1 MNILLAGG
9 AGFLGSH
16 FCDFL
21 LEKGHSVY
29 CIDNFITGKKEN
41 IKHLLNNKKFK
52 FKKIDITKKFSIKE
66 KFDCVINFASI
77 ASPIFYDKYKIET
90 LLVGSYGTYNLL
102 ELARKN
108 KAKFLFTSTS
118 EVYGDPI
125 YTPQQ
130 ETYWGNVNPIGKR
143 SMYDES
149 KRFSEALIMN
159 YHRVY
164 GLDTK
169 MVRIFNTY
177 GPRMNMNDGRVVPQ
191 FINQALNN
199 EPITVFGKGTQTRSL
214 CYVSDLI
221 SGIYKLLMS
230 KEHAPVNIGNPHEM
244 TVKDI
249 AKTIIKLTNSK
260 SKLIYKPLPEDDP
273 KRRRPDISK
282 AKKILKWEPKVSLEE
297 GLNKTILYFSKKIKQ
312 KHL

>member
-52 FKKIDITKKFSIKE
+52 FKETDITKKFSIKE

-77 ASPIFYDKYKIET
+77 ASPVFYDKYKIET

-118 EVYGDPI
+118 EVYGDPACN
-125 YTPQQ
+125 PQE

-199 EPITVFGKGTQTRSL
+199 KPITVFGKGTQTRSL

-221 SGIYKLLMS
+221 AGIYKLLMS
-230 KEHAPVNIGNPHEM
+230 KEHTPVNIGNPHEL

-260 SKLIYKPLPEDDP
+260 SKIIYKPLPEDDP
-273 KRRRPDISK
+273 KKRRPDISK
-282 AKKILKWEPKVSLEE
+282 AKKILKWEPKVDLNQ
-297 GLNKTILYFSKKIKQ
+297 GLLKTIDYFKRSKI
-312 KHL
+312 

>member
-77 ASPIFYDKYKIET
+77 ASPVFYYKYKIET

-108 KAKFLFTSTS
+108 KAKFLMASTS
-118 EVYGDPI
+118 EVYGDPACN
-125 YTPQQ
+125 PQK

-164 GLDTK
+164 DLDTK

-199 EPITVFGKGTQTRSL
+199 KPITVFGKGTQTRSL

-221 SGIYKLLMS
+221 AGIYKLLIS
-230 KEHAPVNIGNPHEM
+230 KEHTPVNIGNPHEL
-244 TVKDI
+244 TVKEI

-260 SKLIYKPLPEDDP
+260 SKIIYKPLPEDDP
-273 KRRRPDISK
+273 KKRRPDISK
-282 AKKILKWEPKVSLEE
+282 AKKILKWEPKVDLNQ
-297 GLNKTILYFSKKIKQ
+297 GLLKTIDYFKRSKI
-312 KHL
+312 

>member
-16 FCDFL
+16 FCDLL

-29 CIDNFITGKKEN
+29 CIDNLITGKKEN
-41 IKHLLNNKKFK
+41 IKHLFSNKKFK
-52 FKKIDITKKFSIKE
+52 FKKIDITKNFSIKID
-66 KFDCVINFASI
+66 FDYVINFASI
-77 ASPIFYDKYKIET
+77 ASPIFYYKYKIET

-108 KAKFLFTSTS
+108 KAKFLITSTS
-118 EVYGDPI
+118 EVYGDPLI
-125 YTPQQ
+125 NPQI

-149 KRFSEALIMN
+149 KRFSEALVMN

-164 GLDTK
+164 GIDTK
-169 MVRIFNTY
+169 IVRIFNTY
-177 GPRMNMNDGRVVPQ
+177 GPRLNADDGRVVPQ

-199 EPITVFGKGTQTRSL
+199 KPITVFGKGTQTRSL

-230 KEHAPVNIGNPHEM
+230 KEHNPINIGNPAEM

-260 SKLIYKPLPEDDP
+260 SEIVYKPLPEDDP
-273 KRRRPDISK
+273 KRRKPDISK
-282 AKKILKWEPKVSLEE
+282 AKKILKWEPEVDLNQ
-297 GLNKTILYFSKKIKQ
+297 GLLKTIDYFKRSKI
-312 KHL
+312 

>member
-52 FKKIDITKKFSIKE
+52 FKKTDITKKFSIKE
-66 KFDCVINFASI
+66 KFDCVINFAAI
-77 ASPIFYDKYKIET
+77 ASPVFYDKYKIET

-108 KAKFLFTSTS
+108 KAKFLMASTS
-118 EVYGDPI
+118 EVYGDPAFN
-125 YTPQQ
+125 PQK

-169 MVRIFNTY
+169 IVRIFNTY

-199 EPITVFGKGTQTRSL
+199 KPITVFGKGTQTRSL

-221 SGIYKLLMS
+221 AGIYKLLMS
-230 KEHAPVNIGNPHEM
+230 KEHTPVNIGNPHEL

-260 SKLIYKPLPEDDP
+260 SKIIYKPLPEDDP
-273 KRRRPDISK
+273 KKRRPDISK
-282 AKKILKWEPKVSLEE
+282 AKKILKWEPKVDLNQ
-297 GLNKTILYFSKKIKQ
+297 GLLKTIDYFKRSKI
-312 KHL
+312 

>member
-52 FKKIDITKKFSIKE
+52 FKKTDITKKFSIKE

-118 EVYGDPI
+118 EVYGDPAFN
-125 YTPQQ
+125 PQK

-199 EPITVFGKGTQTRSL
+199 KPITVFGKGTQTRSL

-221 SGIYKLLMS
+221 AGIYKLLMS
-230 KEHAPVNIGNPHEM
+230 KEHTPVNIGNPHEL

-260 SKLIYKPLPEDDP
+260 SKIIYKPLPEDDP
-273 KRRRPDISK
+273 KKRRPDISK
-282 AKKILKWEPKVSLEE
+282 AKKILKWEPKVDLNQ
-297 GLNKTILYFSKKIKQ
+297 GLLKTIDYFKRSKI
-312 KHL
+312 

>member
-52 FKKIDITKKFSIKE
+52 FKETDITKKFSIKE

-77 ASPIFYDKYKIET
+77 ASPVFYDKYKIET

-108 KAKFLFTSTS
+108 KAKFLMASTS
-118 EVYGDPI
+118 EVYGDPAFN
-125 YTPQQ
+125 PQK

-199 EPITVFGKGTQTRSL
+199 KPITVFGKGTQTRSL

-221 SGIYKLLMS
+221 AGIYKLLMS
-230 KEHAPVNIGNPHEM
+230 KEHTPVNIGNPHEL

-260 SKLIYKPLPEDDP
+260 SKIIYKPLPEDDP
-273 KRRRPDISK
+273 KKRRPDISK
-282 AKKILKWEPKVSLEE
+282 AKKILKWEPKVDLNQ
-297 GLNKTILYFSKKIKQ
+297 GLLKTIDYFKRSKI
-312 KHL
+312 

>member
-29 CIDNFITGKKEN
+29 CVDNFITGKKEN
-41 IKHLLNNKKFK
+41 IKHLFNNKKFK
-52 FKKIDITKKFSIKE
+52 FKKIDITKKFLIKE
-66 KFDCVINFASI
+66 KFDAVINFASI

-102 ELARKN
+102 EFARKN

-118 EVYGDPI
+118 EVYGDPLCN
-125 YTPQQ
+125 PQK
-130 ETYWGNVNPIGKR
+130 EIYWGNVNPIGKR

-149 KRFSEALIMN
+149 KRFSEALITN

-199 EPITVFGKGTQTRSL
+199 KPITVFGKGTQTRSL

-230 KEHAPVNIGNPHEM
+230 KEHGPVNIGNPNEM
-244 TVKDI
+244 TVNDI

-260 SKLIYKPLPEDDP
+260 SKIIYKPLPEDDP

-282 AKKILKWEPKVSLEE
+282 AKKILKWQPKVDLKQ
-297 GLNKTILYFSKKIKQ
+297 GLLKTIDYFKRSKI
-312 KHL
+312 

>member
-52 FKKIDITKKFSIKE
+52 FKKIDITKKFLIKE
-66 KFDCVINFASI
+66 KFDAVINFASI

-102 ELARKN
+102 EFAGKN

-118 EVYGDPI
+118 EVYGDPLCN
-125 YTPQQ
+125 PQK
-130 ETYWGNVNPIGKR
+130 EIYWGNVNPIGKR

-149 KRFSEALIMN
+149 KRFSEALITN

-177 GPRMNMNDGRVVPQ
+177 GPRINMNDGRVVPQ

-199 EPITVFGKGTQTRSL
+199 KPITVFGKGTQTRSL

-230 KEHAPVNIGNPHEM
+230 KEHGPVNIGNPNEM

-260 SKLIYKPLPEDDP
+260 SKIVYKPLPEDDP

-282 AKKILKWEPKVSLEE
+282 AKRILKWQPKVDLNQ
-297 GLNKTILYFSKKIKQ
+297 GLLKTIDYFKRSKI
-312 KHL
+312 

>member
-52 FKKIDITKKFSIKE
+52 FKKTDITKKFSIKE
-66 KFDCVINFASI
+66 KFDCVINFAAI
-77 ASPIFYDKYKIET
+77 ASPVFYDKYKIET

-108 KAKFLFTSTS
+108 KAKFLMASTS
-118 EVYGDPI
+118 EVYGDPAFN
-125 YTPQQ
+125 PQK

-199 EPITVFGKGTQTRSL
+199 KPITVFGKGTQTRSL

-221 SGIYKLLMS
+221 AGIYKLLMS
-230 KEHAPVNIGNPHEM
+230 KEHTPVNIGNPHEL

-260 SKLIYKPLPEDDP
+260 SKIIYKPLPEDDP
-273 KRRRPDISK
+273 KKRRPDISK
-282 AKKILKWEPKVSLEE
+282 AKKILKWEPKVDLNQ
-297 GLNKTILYFSKKIKQ
+297 GLLKTIDYFKRSKI
-312 KHL
+312 

>member
-52 FKKIDITKKFSIKE
+52 FKKTDITKKFSIKE
-66 KFDCVINFASI
+66 KFDCVINFAAI
-77 ASPIFYDKYKIET
+77 ASPVFYDKYKIET

-108 KAKFLFTSTS
+108 KAKFLMASTS
-118 EVYGDPI
+118 EVYGDPAFN
-125 YTPQQ
+125 PQK

-169 MVRIFNTY
+169 IVRIFNTY

-199 EPITVFGKGTQTRSL
+199 KPITVFGKGTQTRSL

-221 SGIYKLLMS
+221 AGIYKLLMS
-230 KEHAPVNIGNPHEM
+230 KEHTPVNIGNPHEL

-260 SKLIYKPLPEDDP
+260 SKIIYKPLPEDDP

-282 AKKILKWEPKVSLEE
+282 AKKILKWEPKVDLNQ
-297 GLNKTILYFSKKIKQ
+297 GLLKTIDYFKRSKI
-312 KHL
+312 

>member
-16 FCDFL
+16 FCDLL

-29 CIDNFITGKKEN
+29 CIDNFVTGKKEN
-41 IKHLLNNKKFK
+41 IKHLLSNKKFK
-52 FKKIDITKKFSIKE
+52 FKKLDITKKFSIKE
-66 KFDCVINFASI
+66 KFDAVINFASI
-77 ASPIFYDKYKIET
+77 ASPIFYYKYKIET

-108 KAKFLFTSTS
+108 KAKFLIASTS
-118 EVYGDPI
+118 EVYGDPLI
-125 YTPQQ
+125 NPQT

-149 KRFSEALIMN
+149 KRFSEALVMN

-199 EPITVFGKGTQTRSL
+199 KPITVFGKGTQTRSL
-214 CYVSDLI
+214 CYVSDLL

-230 KEHAPVNIGNPHEM
+230 KEHTPVNIGNPVEM
-244 TVKDI
+244 TVKEI
-249 AKTIIKLTNSK
+249 AQRIIKLTNSK
-260 SKLIYKPLPEDDP
+260 SKIVYKPLPEDDP

-282 AKKILKWEPKVSLEE
+282 AKKILKWEPKVDVNK
-297 GLNKTILYFSKKIKQ
+297 GLLKTIDYFKRSKI
-312 KHL
+312 

>member
-16 FCDFL
+16 FCDLL

-29 CIDNFITGKKEN
+29 CIDNLITGKKEN
-41 IKHLLNNKKFK
+41 IKHLFNNKNFK
-52 FKKIDITKKFSIKE
+52 FKKIDITKKISIKE
-66 KFDCVINFASI
+66 KFDYVVNFASI
-77 ASPIFYDKYKIET
+77 ASPVFYCKYKIET
-90 LLVGSYGTYNLL
+90 LLVGSHGTYNLL

-108 KAKFLFTSTS
+108 KAKFLITSTS
-118 EVYGDPI
+118 EVYGDPLI
-125 YTPQQ
+125 NPQV

-149 KRFSEALIMN
+149 KRFSEALVMN

-164 GLDTK
+164 GTDTK
-169 MVRIFNTY
+169 IVRIFNTY

-199 EPITVFGKGTQTRSL
+199 KPITVFGKGTQTRSL
-214 CYVSDLI
+214 CYVSDLL
-221 SGIYKLLMS
+221 SGIYKLLLS
-230 KEHAPVNIGNPHEM
+230 KENTPVNIGNPNEM
-244 TVKDI
+244 TIKDI
-249 AKTIIKLTNSK
+249 AKAIIKLTNSK
-260 SKLIYKPLPEDDP
+260 SKIVYKPLPEDDP

-282 AKKILKWEPKVSLEE
+282 AKKILKWQPKVDLNQ
-297 GLNKTILYFSKKIKQ
+297 GLLKTIDYFKRSKI
-312 KHL
+312 

>member
-52 FKKIDITKKFSIKE
+52 FKKTDITKKFSIKE

-118 EVYGDPI
+118 EVYGDPACN
-125 YTPQQ
+125 PQE

-199 EPITVFGKGTQTRSL
+199 KPITVFGKGTQTRSL

-221 SGIYKLLMS
+221 AGIYKLLMS
-230 KEHAPVNIGNPHEM
+230 KEHTPVNIGNPHEL

-260 SKLIYKPLPEDDP
+260 SKIIYKPLPEDDP
-273 KRRRPDISK
+273 KKRRPDISK
-282 AKKILKWEPKVSLEE
+282 AKKILKWEPKVDLNQ
-297 GLNKTILYFSKKIKQ
+297 GLLKTIDYFKRSKI
-312 KHL
+312 

>member
-1 MNILLAGG
+1 
-9 AGFLGSH
+9 
-16 FCDFL
+16 

-52 FKKIDITKKFSIKE
+52 FKKTDITKKFSIKE
-66 KFDCVINFASI
+66 KFDCVINFAAI
-77 ASPIFYDKYKIET
+77 ASPVFYDKYKIET

-108 KAKFLFTSTS
+108 KAKFLMASTS
-118 EVYGDPI
+118 EVYGDPAFN
-125 YTPQQ
+125 PQK

-169 MVRIFNTY
+169 IVRIFNTY

-199 EPITVFGKGTQTRSL
+199 KPITVFGKGTQTRSL

-221 SGIYKLLMS
+221 AGIYKLLMS
-230 KEHAPVNIGNPHEM
+230 KEHTPVNIGNPHEL

-260 SKLIYKPLPEDDP
+260 SKIIYKPLPEDDP

-282 AKKILKWEPKVSLEE
+282 AKKILKWNPKVD
-297 GLNKTILYFSKKIKQ
+297 LNKGLLKTIDYFKRSKI
-312 KHL
+312 

>member
-1 MNILLAGG
+1 M
-9 AGFLGSH
+9 
-16 FCDFL
+16 
-21 LEKGHSVY
+21 
-29 CIDNFITGKKEN
+29 
-41 IKHLLNNKKFK
+41 NNKKFK
-52 FKKIDITKKFSIKE
+52 FKKTDITKKFSIKE
-66 KFDCVINFASI
+66 KFNCVINFASI

-118 EVYGDPI
+118 EVYGDPACN
-125 YTPQQ
+125 PQE

-199 EPITVFGKGTQTRSL
+199 KPITVFGKGTQTRSL

-221 SGIYKLLMS
+221 AGIYKLLMS
-230 KEHAPVNIGNPHEM
+230 KEHTPVNIGNPHEL

-260 SKLIYKPLPEDDP
+260 SKIIYKPLPEDDP
-273 KRRRPDISK
+273 KKRRPDISK
-282 AKKILKWEPKVSLEE
+282 AKKILKWEPKVDLNQ
-297 GLNKTILYFSKKIKQ
+297 GLLKTIDYFKRSKI
-312 KHL
+312 

>member
-16 FCDFL
+16 FCDLL

-29 CIDNFITGKKEN
+29 CIDNLITGKKEN

-52 FKKIDITKKFSIKE
+52 FKKIDITKNFSIKE
-66 KFDCVINFASI
+66 KFDAVINFASI
-77 ASPIFYDKYKIET
+77 ASPIFYYKYKIET

-108 KAKFLFTSTS
+108 KAKFLITSTS
-118 EVYGDPI
+118 EVYGDPLI
-125 YTPQQ
+125 NPQT

-149 KRFSEALIMN
+149 KRFSESLVMN

-164 GLDTK
+164 GTDTK
-169 MVRIFNTY
+169 IVRIFNTY

-191 FINQALNN
+191 FINQALDNK
-199 EPITVFGKGTQTRSL
+199 PITVFGKGTQTRSL
-214 CYVSDLI
+214 CYVSDLL

-230 KEHAPVNIGNPHEM
+230 KEHTPVNIGNPNEM
-244 TVKDI
+244 TIKDI
-249 AKTIIKLTNSK
+249 AKVIIKLTGSK
-260 SKLIYKPLPEDDP
+260 SKIVYKPLPEDDP
-273 KRRRPDISK
+273 KKRRPDISK
-282 AKKILKWEPKVSLEE
+282 AKKILKWEPKVDLNQ
-297 GLNKTILYFSKKIKQ
+297 GLLKTIDYFKRSKI
-312 KHL
+312 

>member
-52 FKKIDITKKFSIKE
+52 FKKTDITKKFSIKE
-66 KFDCVINFASI
+66 KFDCVINFAAI
-77 ASPIFYDKYKIET
+77 ASPVFYDKYKIET

-102 ELARKN
+102 EFARKN
-108 KAKFLFTSTS
+108 KAKFLMASTS
-118 EVYGDPI
+118 EVYGDPAFN
-125 YTPQQ
+125 PQK

-169 MVRIFNTY
+169 IVRIFNTY

-199 EPITVFGKGTQTRSL
+199 KPITVFGKGTQTRSL

-221 SGIYKLLMS
+221 TGIYKLLMS
-230 KEHAPVNIGNPHEM
+230 KSH
-244 TVKDI
+244 
-249 AKTIIKLTNSK
+249 S
-260 SKLIYKPLPEDDP
+260 
-273 KRRRPDISK
+273 
-282 AKKILKWEPKVSLEE
+282 
-297 GLNKTILYFSKKIKQ
+297 
-312 KHL
+312 

>member
-41 IKHLLNNKKFK
+41 IKHLLNDKKFK
-52 FKKIDITKKFSIKE
+52 FKQADITKKFSIKE

-77 ASPIFYDKYKIET
+77 ASPVFYDKYKIET

-108 KAKFLFTSTS
+108 KAKFLMASTS
-118 EVYGDPI
+118 EVYGDPVFN
-125 YTPQQ
+125 PQK

-169 MVRIFNTY
+169 IVRIFNTY

-199 EPITVFGKGTQTRSL
+199 KPITVFGKGTQTRSL
-214 CYVSDLI
+214 CYVLDLI
-221 SGIYKLLMS
+221 AGIYKLLMS
-230 KEHAPVNIGNPHEM
+230 KEHTPVNIGNPHEL

-260 SKLIYKPLPEDDP
+260 SKIIYKPLPEGDP

-282 AKKILKWEPKVSLEE
+282 AKKILKWNPKVD
-297 GLNKTILYFSKKIKQ
+297 LNKGLLKTIDYFKRSKI
-312 KHL
+312 

>member
-52 FKKIDITKKFSIKE
+52 FKKTDITKKFSIKE
-66 KFDCVINFASI
+66 KFDCVINFAAI
-77 ASPIFYDKYKIET
+77 ASPVFYDKYKIET

-108 KAKFLFTSTS
+108 KAKFLMASTS
-118 EVYGDPI
+118 EVYGDPAFN
-125 YTPQQ
+125 PQK

-169 MVRIFNTY
+169 IVRIFNTY

-199 EPITVFGKGTQTRSL
+199 KPITVFGKGTQTRSL

-221 SGIYKLLMS
+221 TGIYKLLMS
-230 KEHAPVNIGNPHEM
+230 KEPTPVNIGNPHEL

-260 SKLIYKPLPEDDP
+260 SKIIYKPLPEDDP
-273 KRRRPDISK
+273 KKRRPDISK
-282 AKKILKWEPKVSLEE
+282 AKKILKWEPKVDLNQ
-297 GLNKTILYFSKKIKQ
+297 GLLKTIDYFKRSKI
-312 KHL
+312 

>member
-16 FCDFL
+16 FL

-29 CIDNFITGKKEN
+29 CIDNFITGKTEN

-52 FKKIDITKKFSIKE
+52 FKKTDITKKFSIKE

-118 EVYGDPI
+118 EVYGDPACN
-125 YTPQQ
+125 PQE

-199 EPITVFGKGTQTRSL
+199 KPITVFGKGTQTRSL

-221 SGIYKLLMS
+221 AGIYKLLMS
-230 KEHAPVNIGNPHEM
+230 KEHTPVNIGNPHEL

-260 SKLIYKPLPEDDP
+260 SKIIYKPLPEDDP

-282 AKKILKWEPKVSLEE
+282 AKKILKWEPKVDLNQ
-297 GLNKTILYFSKKIKQ
+297 GLLKTIDYFKRSKI
-312 KHL
+312 

>member
-52 FKKIDITKKFSIKE
+52 FKKTDITKKFSIKE
-66 KFDCVINFASI
+66 KFNCVINFASI

-118 EVYGDPI
+118 EVYGDPACN
-125 YTPQQ
+125 PQE

-199 EPITVFGKGTQTRSL
+199 KPITVFGKGTQTRSL
-214 CYVSDLI
+214 CYVSDLL
-221 SGIYKLLMS
+221 SGIYKLLLS
-230 KEHAPVNIGNPHEM
+230 KENIPVNIGNPNEM
-244 TVKDI
+244 IVTDI

-260 SKLIYKPLPEDDP
+260 SKIVYKPLPEDDP
-273 KRRRPDISK
+273 KKRRPDISK
-282 AKKILKWEPKVSLEE
+282 AKKILKWQPKVDLNQ
-297 GLNKTILYFSKKIKQ
+297 GLLKTIDYFKRSRI
-312 KHL
+312 

>member
-52 FKKIDITKKFSIKE
+52 FKETDITKKFSIKE

-77 ASPIFYDKYKIET
+77 ASPVFYDKYKIET

-118 EVYGDPI
+118 EVYGDPACN
-125 YTPQQ
+125 PQK
-130 ETYWGNVNPIGKR
+130 ESYWGNVNPIGKR

-199 EPITVFGKGTQTRSL
+199 KPITVFGKGTQTRSL

-221 SGIYKLLMS
+221 AGIYKLLMS
-230 KEHAPVNIGNPHEM
+230 KEHTPVNIGNPHEL

-260 SKLIYKPLPEDDP
+260 SKIIYKPLPEDDP
-273 KRRRPDISK
+273 KKRRPDISK
-282 AKKILKWEPKVSLEE
+282 AKKILKWEPKVDLNQ
-297 GLNKTILYFSKKIKQ
+297 GLLKTIDYFKRSKI
-312 KHL
+312 

>member
-52 FKKIDITKKFSIKE
+52 FKKTDITKKFSIKE

-118 EVYGDPI
+118 EVYGDPACN
-125 YTPQQ
+125 PQE

-199 EPITVFGKGTQTRSL
+199 KPITVFGKGMQTRSL

-221 SGIYKLLMS
+221 AGIYKLLMS
-230 KEHAPVNIGNPHEM
+230 KEHTPVNIGNPHEL

-260 SKLIYKPLPEDDP
+260 SKIIYKPLPEDDP
-273 KRRRPDISK
+273 KKRRPDISK
-282 AKKILKWEPKVSLEE
+282 AKKILKWEPKVDLNQ
-297 GLNKTILYFSKKIKQ
+297 GLLKTIDYFKRSKI
-312 KHL
+312 

>member
-1 MNILLAGG
+1 MNVLLAGG

-16 FCDFL
+16 FCDL
-21 LEKGHSVY
+21 LIKKGHNVF

-41 IKHLLNNKKFK
+41 IKHLLKNKNFK
-52 FKKIDITKKFSIKE
+52 LKKIDISKNFSLKE
-66 KFDCVINFASI
+66 KFNAVINFASI
-77 ASPIFYDKYKIET
+77 ASPIFYNRYKIET

-118 EVYGDPI
+118 EVYGNPTI
-125 YTPQQ
+125 SPQK
-130 ETYWGNVNPIGKR
+130 ESYWGNVNSIGKR

-164 GLDTK
+164 GIDTK
-169 MVRIFNTY
+169 IVRIFNTY
-177 GPRMNMNDGRVVPQ
+177 GPRMNVNDGRVVPQ

-199 EPITVFGKGTQTRSL
+199 KPVTVFGKGLQTRSL

-230 KEHAPVNIGNPHEM
+230 KEYGPINIGNPNEI
-244 TVKDI
+244 TIKEI
-249 AKTIIKLTNSK
+249 AQTIIKLTNSK
-260 SKLIYKPLPEDDP
+260 SKIIYKPLPEDDP
-273 KRRRPDISK
+273 KRRRPDITR
-282 AKKILKWEPKVSLEE
+282 AKKILKWQPKVDLKK
-297 GLNKTILYFSKKIKQ
+297 GLLKTIEYFKGV
-312 KHL
+312 

>member
-1 MNILLAGG
+1 MNILIAGG

-16 FCDFL
+16 FCDL
-21 LEKGHSVY
+21 LIEKGHKVF
-29 CIDNFITGKKEN
+29 CIDNFLTGKKEN
-41 IKHLLNNKKFK
+41 IKHLLNNKNFK
-52 FKKIDITKKFSIKE
+52 FKKVDIIKKFTIKG
-66 KFDCVINFASI
+66 KFDAVINFASI
-77 ASPIFYDKYKIET
+77 ASPIHYNTYKIET

-118 EVYGDPI
+118 EVYGDPAI
-125 YTPQQ
+125 TPQK
-130 ETYWGNVNPIGKR
+130 ESYWGNVNPIGAR

-164 GLDTK
+164 GVDTK

-177 GPRMNMNDGRVVPQ
+177 GPRMNVNDGRVVPQ
-191 FINQALNN
+191 FISQALHNQ
-199 EPITVFGKGTQTRSL
+199 PITVFGTGKQTRSL
-214 CYVSDLI
+214 CYVSDLV

-230 KEHAPVNIGNPHEM
+230 KENFPTNIGNPNEL
-244 TVKDI
+244 TVKQI
-249 AKTIIKLTNSK
+249 AQVIIKLTNSK

-282 AKKILKWEPKVSLEE
+282 AKQVLKWQPKVSLEE
-297 GLNKTILYFSKKIKQ
+297 GLLKTIEYFKGCKK
-312 KHL
+312 

>member
-52 FKKIDITKKFSIKE
+52 FKKTDITKKFSIKE
-66 KFDCVINFASI
+66 KFDYVINFASI

-108 KAKFLFTSTS
+108 KAKFLFASTS
-118 EVYGDPI
+118 EVYGDPACN
-125 YTPQQ
+125 PQ
-130 ETYWGNVNPIGKR
+130 EESYWGNVNPIGKR

-164 GLDTK
+164 RLDTK

-199 EPITVFGKGTQTRSL
+199 KPITVFGKGTQTRSL

-230 KEHAPVNIGNPHEM
+230 KEHTPVNIGNPHEL

-260 SKLIYKPLPEDDP
+260 SKIIYKPLPEDDP
-273 KRRRPDISK
+273 KKRRPDISK
-282 AKKILKWEPKVSLEE
+282 AKKILKWEPKVDLNQ
-297 GLNKTILYFSKKIKQ
+297 GLLKTIDYFKRSKI
-312 KHL
+312 